1 VWRTAL
7 QTESGRESGEAE
19 MSAVA
24 KGEKVKDFHTGEI
37 VERYQHRAMKRC
49 SGCGQMSP
57 TYDAKWGWHICS
69 DCDSEDVA
77 ADIADHVCNPN
88 RGL

>member
-1 VWRTAL
+1 
-7 QTESGRESGEAE
+7 

-37 VERYQHRAMKRC
+37 VERYQYRTPSKRC
-49 SGCGQMSP
+49 AGCGEFSLR
-57 TYDAKWGWHICS
+57 YDAKWGWHICQ